1 MMALAPTDTYFAAR
15 VRDSFARQPAMAH
28 IGARL
33 VAVEAGR
40 VEIEL
45 AHDPRLTQQHGF
57 IHGGIVG
64 LLIDNACGY
73 AAFSLFPA
81 DAAPLS
87 VEYKVN
93 LVAPADGERLVA
105 RASVLRSGRTLTVC
119 SCEVTATK
127 SGRATLCAF
136 GTATIMA
143 LAGRPDTK
151 RPDTKHRAS

>member
-1 MMALAPTDTYFAAR
+1 MAPVVPRDPDFVAR

-33 VAVEAGR
+33 CAVEPGK
-40 VEIEL
+40 VEIEVG
-45 AHDPRLTQQHGF
+45 HDPRITQQHGF

-64 LLIDNACGY
+64 MIIDNACGY

-81 DAAPLS
+81 DASPLS

-93 LVAPADGERLVA
+93 LLAPADGERLVA
-105 RASVLRSGRTLTVC
+105 RASVVRSGRTLTVC
-119 SCEVTATK
+119 TCEVTAYK
-127 SGRATLCAF
+127 GDSATVCAI
-136 GTATIMA
+136 GSATIIA

-151 RPDTKHRAS
+151 RAP